1 LKIYLYPA
9 LLLLIFGCNGNSTP
23 DFDPDLPATQAVRLP
38 APHPITFTIDNIYPH
53 DPGAFTQ
60 GLEYHQGKIFEG
72 TGEPKESRLRILDLK
87 SGKTEKEYLIPDST
101 VFGEG
106 ITIFKDKIYQLTWL
120 SHKIFVYRVN
130 DISRPIQTYNWSGQ
144 GWGITNDGN
153 NLIISDGSSKLYY
166 VLPDS
171 ARNEMRTLKVLT
183 VADNRGELDS
193 LNELEYIKGYVY
205 ANRWY
210 TDEIVKIDTSN
221 GHVTGLMNLQG
232 LLQQYAPGVQV
243 REGAVLNGIAYD
255 TATDKLFI
263 TGKYWPKLFEMT
275 MKN

>member
-1 LKIYLYPA
+1 
-9 LLLLIFGCNGNSTP
+9 
-23 DFDPDLPATQAVRLP
+23 
-38 APHPITFTIDNIYPH
+38 
-53 DPGAFTQ
+53 
-60 GLEYHQGKIFEG
+60 
-72 TGEPKESRLRILDLK
+72 
-87 SGKTEKEYLIPDST
+87 
-101 VFGEG
+101 
-106 ITIFKDKIYQLTWL
+106 
-120 SHKIFVYRVN
+120 
-130 DISRPIQTYNWSGQ
+130 
-144 GWGITNDGN
+144 
-153 NLIISDGSSKLYY
+153 
-166 VLPDS
+166 
-171 ARNEMRTLKVLT
+171 MRTLKVLT